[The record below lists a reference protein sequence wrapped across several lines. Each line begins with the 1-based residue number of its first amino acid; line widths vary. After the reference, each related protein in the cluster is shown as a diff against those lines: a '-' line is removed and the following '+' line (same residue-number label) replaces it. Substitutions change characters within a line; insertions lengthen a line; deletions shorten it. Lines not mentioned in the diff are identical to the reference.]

1 MNYKIKDTGVII
13 SLKDGIAEIQGCN
26 NAASGELLLSKG
38 NYGIVLNVYESKL
51 GVVFLTEKNELKVGA
66 IVTRMKVLPSLNFN
80 LSSFL
85 GEIITPLGEYLTTPS
100 STLILN
106 RVTGKVTGSQ
116 LIIEIK
122 APGIL
127 VRQSVYEPVNTGL
140 KVIDGLIPIG
150 KGQRELIIG
159 DRQTGK
165 TAVAVDSIINQSSFV
180 IYQ

>member
-1 MNYKIKDTGVII
+1 MNYKINDTGIII

-26 NAASGELLLSKG
+26 KAAAGELLMAKG
-38 NYGIVLNVYESKL
+38 NYGIVLNVYNNKL
-51 GVVFLTEKNELKVGA
+51 GVVFLTEKNELKVGT

-80 LSSFL
+80 LNSYL
-85 GEIITPLGEYLTTPS
+85 GEIITPLGEFLTKPT
-100 STLILN
+100 STSIMN
-106 RVTGKVTGSQ
+106 RVTGKETGSQ

-165 TAVAVDSIINQSSFV
+165 TAVAIDSIINQSSFV
-180 IYQ
+180 FYQ

>member
-1 MNYKIKDTGVII
+1 
-13 SLKDGIAEIQGCN
+13 
-26 NAASGELLLSKG
+26 
-38 NYGIVLNVYESKL
+38 
-51 GVVFLTEKNELKVGA
+51 
-66 IVTRMKVLPSLNFN
+66 MKVLPSLNFN

-85 GEIITPLGEYLTTPS
+85 GEIITSLGEYLTTPS

-180 IYQ
+180 IYH